1 MPTSGLAEGIR
12 RIATAALA
20 AALLASAGALGAPAP
35 LPERVQRITGPPGS
49 HAFLA
54 ADHQA
59 VPIDL
64 GALGYVE
71 EEYLVGG
78 NAGIYD
84 WPEGREPVAR
94 AHGPYATRILVRRPR
109 DARKSSGTVIV
120 EGLNPSTPVDLP
132 IMWGHSHSQFIAD
145 GHAWVGVTVKPYT
158 LRALR
163 RFDPARYGE
172 LAMSHP
178 PAGPTCTQEAINRWS
193 QPSTPAE
200 ETGLAW
206 DILTQVGALLKSRG
220 ADNPL
225 RQPARRLYM
234 TGQSQT
240 AGYARTW
247 ASVFA
252 RHVQG
257 PGGGPLYDGFLY
269 SGSPPWQVPLH
280 QCATGFADE
289 DPRSRTAPA
298 GVPVIELFAEGDV
311 GTNLVSRRP
320 DFDRAPDLYR
330 RHEVAGAAHADA
342 WEARSF
348 AAAADVR
355 RATGQGPAPAL
366 ACRPEGVL
374 DTDFPAR
381 HAMNAAWRHLEAW
394 VRQGKAAPRSQPLQ
408 LKTPVA
414 TPFDPERAFIADEF
428 GNARGGVRS
437 PLVDVPVAR
446 YVGAKQGEFS
456 CMFDGYQ
463 YRFDATR
470 LRQIHGSGPQYLRRV
485 QASARALRREGWLTA
500 EDEREVVAEAR
511 GRALSFL
518 ELKSLAL
525 PPGSGP
531 VTVTVAPDGDVWFTA
546 GQGNY
551 IGRFNPDGGGLMR
564 FELPHAN
571 SAPRIIAMGADGN
584 VWFSEHNGNRIGR
597 ISPQGVLAEFDIPTP
612 DSQPRAIALGAD
624 GNIWFGEFAAGKI
637 GRITPAGVITEF
649 TIPTPDSG
657 PRALAAGPDGN
668 IWFSE
673 FRAGKIGR
681 ITPAGVITEFAL
693 PRANSGPGDITAG
706 ADGAMWFVELSGSMD
721 GMQPDGGRLGRITL
735 AGRITEF
742 QMPSK
747 SPSPINIAVGPDR
760 HIWFT
765 QGTKVVRASAA
776 GEFAEVE
783 LGQGSRGS
791 GLSAGADRQPPLRL
805 ANRLYIAD
813 GGANR
818 IAWLEFD
825 QE

>member
-1 MPTSGLAEGIR
+1 VRSRLFPVLAV
-12 RIATAALA
+12 TMLA
-20 AALLASAGALGAPAP
+20 CSAVCSAPAP
-35 LPERVQRITGPPGS
+35 LPQRVQPLTGPPGS

-54 ADHQA
+54 SERQA
-59 VPIDL
+59 VPVDL
-64 GALGYVE
+64 KALGYVE
-71 EEYLVGG
+71 EEYLIAGT
-78 NAGIYD
+78 AGIYD
-84 WPEGREPVAR
+84 WPDGREPIAR
-94 AHGPYATRILVRRPR
+94 AQGPYATRILVRRPVN
-109 DARKSSGTVIV
+109 ARRFSGTVIV

-132 IMWGHSHSQFIAD
+132 IMWGHSHRQFIAD

-158 LRALR
+158 IRSLR
-163 RFDPARYGE
+163 RFDPVRYGE
-172 LAMSHP
+172 LAMAHP
-178 PAGPTCTQEAINRWS
+178 AGGPTCDPGAINRWS

-206 DILTQVGALLKSRG
+206 DILTQLGALLKSRDAG
-220 ADNPL
+220 NPL

-280 QCATGFADE
+280 QCATSFADD

-311 GTNLVSRRP
+311 GTNLASRRP
-320 DFDRAPDLYR
+320 DSDRAPDLYR

-348 AAAADVR
+348 ANSADVR
-355 RATGQGPAPAL
+355 RATGEGAPAAL
-366 ACRPEGVL
+366 ACLPAGVM

-381 HAMNAAWRHLEAW
+381 HAINAAWRHLDAW
-394 VRQGKAAPRSQPLQ
+394 VRRGKEAPRSQPLQ
-408 LKTPVA
+408 LRSPVVA
-414 TPFDPERAFIADEF
+414 PFDPERAFVTDDF

-446 YVGAKQGEFS
+446 YVGAKTGAFS
-456 CMFDGYQ
+456 CMFDGYM
-463 YRFDATR
+463 YPFDATR
-470 LRQIHGSGPQYLRRV
+470 LREAHGSSQRYLRRV
-485 QASARALRREGWLTA
+485 RESASALRREGWLTA
-500 EDEREVVAEAR
+500 EDEREIVSDAR
-511 GRALSFL
+511 ARAMSFM
-518 ELKSLAL
+518 EVKSLPL

-531 VTVTVAPDGDVWFTA
+531 VTVTVAPDGRVWFTA

-551 IGRFNPDGGGLMR
+551 IGRFNPDGTGLVR
-564 FELPHAN
+564 FALPHAD

-597 ISPQGVLAEFDIPTP
+597 MTQQGVLTEFPIPTP
-612 DSQPRAIALGAD
+612 GSQPRAIALGAD
-624 GNIWFGEFAAGKI
+624 GNLWFGEFAAGKI

-649 TIPTPDSG
+649 IIPTPDSG

-681 ITPAGVITEFAL
+681 ITPRGEITEFSL

-706 ADGAMWFVELSGSMD
+706 ADGAMWFVELSGTMD
-721 GMQPDGGRLGRITL
+721 GMQPDGARLGRITMD
-735 AGRITEF
+735 GRVTEF
-742 QMPSK
+742 EMPAK

-760 HIWFT
+760 NIWFT
-765 QGTKVVRASAA
+765 QGSKLVRATAE
-776 GEFAEVE
+776 GRFAEIE

-791 GLSAGADRQPPLRL
+791 GLSAGADRQPPVRL
-805 ANRLYIAD
+805 SDRLYVAD

-818 IAWLEFD
+818 IAWIQFVPE
-825 QE
+825 